1 MAAVFHMEP
10 YRQVK
15 ISMLDS
21 IYLAYH
27 SNIILIF
34 CVATSEKIF
43 FIYRLFRD

>member
-34 CVATSEKIF
+34 CVPTYGKIPF
-43 FIYRLFRD
+43 VYRLFSD